1 MLDGLILVVFGS
13 FDLVCLFVLVFV
25 VCLVCLVAWFLLCFV
40 CLIVWLIVIVGCAFV
55 VYGLGG
61 AIVFLVW
68 GLVVPGYS
76 VVVCWLWFSCGFGFI
91 VVVVLGCCRF
101 L

>member
-1 MLDGLILVVFGS
+1 MLVCFDVCGLLGVFGC
-13 FDLVCLFVLVFV
+13 FG
-25 VCLVCLVAWFLLCFV
+25 FLLCFV
-40 CLIVWLIVIVGCAFV
+40 CLIAWLIVVVGCVLV

-68 GLVVPGYS
+68 GLVVSGYS
-76 VVVCWLWFSCGFGFI
+76 VVMRWLWFSCGFGFI

-101 L
+101 CSSFS